1 MHVAS
6 EVKPRLKDLHNLI
19 TPLHAVRW
27 REIGNHLGLQS
38 GLLDII
44 DYDQQHKAEDC
55 CNMVWEHWLDMDSNA
70 CWKKVLDAID
80 VILLPKRTLGSNT
93 ASYKHDISPEATNIL
108 QHLYKTDR
116 YKTTEDDWPPYQPE
130 HYASVALIHHKD
142 KLATTKTVISVGIK
156 MHGGEI
162 ASQNTFSAKQPQVAS
177 KQGASDAN
185 DYFKICHTTK
195 DISEI
200 FTPLVNSGE
209 APNMVLIEGAPGIG
223 KTILSKE
230 IAFRW
235 ANSELLIH
243 KKVLVLM
250 FLRDPNIQKISSFS
264 DLAKFIACSHAHNQM
279 VDSLTNYFENSAG
292 EGMTIIFDGYDELP
306 KELRQH
312 SFVADLINRKYL
324 PLCGLVITS
333 RPTASAHLHKIVER
347 RVEILGFAEE
357 DRKEFIYHSLQ
368 DNQADVE
375 KVLKYL
381 ENNPFINSLCY
392 IPLNMTILIC
402 LFKEFIEVDG
412 SGLPKN
418 QTEMNNQFACMT
430 VSRCIRKEGGSI
442 LSTDSLS
449 RLPQPYKKQILQLSK
464 LAFMFLRIDK
474 IVFSLS
480 DIKSECPKL
489 LSAVENYN
497 GLGLVKAVQYFN
509 TAKNCEEISFN
520 FLHFS
525 LQEFLAAYYIASSSN
540 STQVHMLEEYFWDS
554 RYLNTWIM
562 YAGLTGG
569 NSLVL
574 KHFLS
579 GNRFMWFSRLF
590 GVQQLAHDM
599 INDKIKCLHLFQCFL
614 EAGNDIMCHKV
625 GNFLHNNIIDLSKQP
640 LLLKDLITLSF
651 FLTRSSTKIWKILNL
666 SNCFIGDSNFQTF
679 VQLILE
685 THPNALHIEIVN
697 ITNNFLT
704 VDSLPAIHSLIHCL
718 RIDKIILFEND
729 IPNTIIAECFFRNG
743 LMTTAPLFIINSEEC
758 VINPEQK
765 VLPSKTNLEIYLSG
779 CCLKEQIIKRF
790 NSACKIYLWNTRFE
804 IGMIRSVLDMR
815 ASLKIS
821 LIETELQDENINN
834 LAQGLQIINSQF
846 CATDDIDYILASE
859 RKLIVYKANYLHI
872 FPSVILP
879 QLSSIQLTF
888 CEITAEIIDH
898 FGKILVNSTKQWELV
913 ELIQCNINDEYWM
926 ELVHHLS
933 CSTTKVYIKQLN
945 LSNNHL
951 TSSVI
956 PGFLKLLQ
964 CCIIEQL
971 NLSQNLISDVVLNE
985 AIYSKILTDGD
996 LANFNCKIPLIV
1008 TKNFPAL
1015 NNEIDHCSVIYAIN
1029 CQINKRIGKM
1039 FETQR
1044 VINRIVLFNNNI
1056 GESDI
1061 DIIES
1066 LIHSKYCV
1074 KMIMFE
1080 VGLQDVVAANVTKT
1094 LHQLQHDNYLF
1105 EAEYFIASETMLIAS
1120 RITEKQ
1126 FIKFAW
1132 QQNLM
1137 ALFKVMPTQYKNN
1150 SGYLENVVFNK
1161 CNLYNMQL
1169 ENIFDCI
1176 LKDKG
1181 KIYLKVLDLSQSY
1194 LTITSLGSIVR
1205 VLRYCALD
1213 QLIISGMSNHM
1224 LCDAITSSILMELNL
1239 LNFDLRIPLIIINS
1253 EEHIQDATQQNLS
1266 ITENIFVVNC
1276 EYNEN
1281 IYSVFERILN
1291 CHNHQVSFRL
1301 FLINNSLQLCDADA
1315 ITSTVLAASQVHIS
1329 LFAFGVSDAVGI
1341 NFMNKLKCT
1350 HNLAQNCISNS
1361 GILSNIDLTVIS
1373 STMLISRR
1381 DTQDDFIASGQKV
1394 HMSNQAFTSSYLNSL
1409 ATLMQEES
1417 LKHLETIDI
1426 SGCNISDEWFKAF
1439 CYTIVSNR
1447 LKKLDLSNNK
1457 LTNASATTIIKL
1469 LRSCVVEILIISYN
1483 FIKDEQLCF
1492 VIYSH
1497 ILEGVLQ
1504 LKNFAV
1510 SCPLVIINSKENLT
1524 NENHDM
1530 ISSSLNYAYA
1540 FFVGCKF
1547 NESVKHIFKTILES
1561 QAELYRLILMD
1572 NNLQLKDVEML
1583 LSIFNK
1589 WSPLEVYILEYG
1601 MKEDTA
1607 SRLAK
1612 EIQKFLGD
1620 TDQVDKITKK
1630 IMYILHSKTQLL
1642 SNDAPTSLI
1651 VSALT
1656 SNSSIITLQV
1666 SSKSKRKVQVKRILP
1681 VILSSSKKWNMI
1693 DFSFCNIEERDFKVL
1708 SVICREYVQTKV
1720 SYMNMKRSMQ
1730 VTQVNTLNF
1739 SHNYTSTSAFMYISQ
1754 IASILRVQN
1763 MIISVKTPIPITT
1776 LCLKF
1781 LITAQSRDETELT
1794 NLHMVNGNDIL
1805 VASCDS
1811 CIADMIYQK
1820 LASATTR
1827 TNCSVN
1833 SWKLS
1838 CAKSLEDQKLVT
1850 SVSLVDNNFDA
1861 HTLLHC
1867 IMAFSSPTVDMFVQE
1882 QNFKHENQI
1891 IDLKFHYSIKSCDEE
1906 FSTRQY
1912 STVEKSLH
1920 SIMFQLPN
1928 SNRKQTNT
1936 FTGNMP
1942 MEFILNLA
1950 NDKSI
1955 STQLRQ
1961 FVISNTDISNK
1972 LACEIAKII
1981 SDNPK
1986 VEYIELS
1993 NNNLQEDG
2001 FMKIAKSFKVL
2012 KHLQSLNLNY
2022 NKISANVV
2030 EILSY
2035 IIENAKLCQLNMS
2048 HCNLG
2053 DHEMLTIVK
2062 SLDNTNT
2069 ISLANIDFCSSTITD
2084 VAACFLSSAL
2094 SNSPSL
2100 THLNLSGCNLQEKG
2114 TELILSV
2121 LKLGSSIK
2129 RLDLNFNVISHN
2141 AASHIAQ
2148 FKNVVEHLGLS
2159 NCKLQ
2164 YSELHLL
2171 AKAFDGTLKSL
2182 SYNYICISDVI
2193 AKGIATL
2200 LMSSECFEH
2209 LELSHCAIT
2218 EHSFATIMKALS
2230 QQEHLNY
2237 LDMRSTTFHIREI
2250 AYFTGILW
2258 FNSKLEYLDLSNCS
2272 LKQEFLIKIC
2282 EVLAEHFLLKHFNLS
2297 HNKLTDECTVNI
2309 NEVVISNLQLQHL
2322 SLHHNALTF
2331 NGVQNIVTTVI
2342 RTYDLRECICLQLS
2356 DNLLHSEEITYIK
2369 ALMPKNGTVQLYL

>member
-6 EVKPRLKDLHNLI
+6 EAKPRLKDLHNLI

-38 GLLDII
+38 GLLEII
-44 DYDQQHKAEDC
+44 NYDQQHKAEDC

-80 VILLPKRTLGSNT
+80 VILLPKRTLESN
-93 ASYKHDISPEATNIL
+93 AAYKHDISPETTNIV
-108 QHLYKTDR
+108 QHLYKKDR

-156 MHGGEI
+156 MYGGEI

-177 KQGASDAN
+177 KQGASDSN

-200 FTPLVNSGE
+200 FTPHSGE
-209 APNMVLIEGAPGIG
+209 APNMILIEGAPGIG

-235 ANSELLIH
+235 ANGELLIH

-250 FLRDPNIQKISSFS
+250 LLRDPNIQKISSFS

-292 EGMTIIFDGYDELP
+292 EDMTIIFDGYDELP

-347 RVEILGFAEE
+347 RIEILGFAEE
-357 DRKEFIYHSLQ
+357 DRKDYIYHSLQ
-368 DNQADVE
+368 DNQADIE

-489 LSAVENYN
+489 LSAVENFN
-497 GLGLVKAVQYFN
+497 ALGLLKAVQYFS
-509 TAKNCEEISFN
+509 TAKNGEETSFN

-525 LQEFLAAYYIASSSN
+525 LQEFLAAYYIGSSSN
-540 STQVHMLEEYFWDS
+540 SMQVHMLEEYFWD
-554 RYLNTWIM
+554 N
-562 YAGLTGG
+562 
-569 NSLVL
+569 
-574 KHFLS
+574 
-579 GNRFMWFSRLF
+579 
-590 GVQQLAHDM
+590 
-599 INDKIKCLHLFQCFL
+599 
-614 EAGNDIMCHKV
+614 
-625 GNFLHNNIIDLSKQP
+625 
-640 LLLKDLITLSF
+640 
-651 FLTRSSTKIWKILNL
+651 
-666 SNCFIGDSNFQTF
+666 
-679 VQLILE
+679 
-685 THPNALHIEIVN
+685 
-697 ITNNFLT
+697 
-704 VDSLPAIHSLIHCL
+704 
-718 RIDKIILFEND
+718 
-729 IPNTIIAECFFRNG
+729 
-743 LMTTAPLFIINSEEC
+743 
-758 VINPEQK
+758 
-765 VLPSKTNLEIYLSG
+765 
-779 CCLKEQIIKRF
+779 
-790 NSACKIYLWNTRFE
+790 
-804 IGMIRSVLDMR
+804 
-815 ASLKIS
+815 
-821 LIETELQDENINN
+821 
-834 LAQGLQIINSQF
+834 
-846 CATDDIDYILASE
+846 
-859 RKLIVYKANYLHI
+859 
-872 FPSVILP
+872 
-879 QLSSIQLTF
+879 
-888 CEITAEIIDH
+888 
-898 FGKILVNSTKQWELV
+898 
-913 ELIQCNINDEYWM
+913 
-926 ELVHHLS
+926 
-933 CSTTKVYIKQLN
+933 
-945 LSNNHL
+945 
-951 TSSVI
+951 
-956 PGFLKLLQ
+956 
-964 CCIIEQL
+964 
-971 NLSQNLISDVVLNE
+971 
-985 AIYSKILTDGD
+985 
-996 LANFNCKIPLIV
+996 
-1008 TKNFPAL
+1008 
-1015 NNEIDHCSVIYAIN
+1015 
-1029 CQINKRIGKM
+1029 
-1039 FETQR
+1039 
-1044 VINRIVLFNNNI
+1044 
-1056 GESDI
+1056 
-1061 DIIES
+1061 
-1066 LIHSKYCV
+1066 
-1074 KMIMFE
+1074 
-1080 VGLQDVVAANVTKT
+1080 
-1094 LHQLQHDNYLF
+1094 
-1105 EAEYFIASETMLIAS
+1105 
-1120 RITEKQ
+1120 
-1126 FIKFAW
+1126 
-1132 QQNLM
+1132 
-1137 ALFKVMPTQYKNN
+1137 
-1150 SGYLENVVFNK
+1150 
-1161 CNLYNMQL
+1161 
-1169 ENIFDCI
+1169 
-1176 LKDKG
+1176 
-1181 KIYLKVLDLSQSY
+1181 
-1194 LTITSLGSIVR
+1194 
-1205 VLRYCALD
+1205 
-1213 QLIISGMSNHM
+1213 
-1224 LCDAITSSILMELNL
+1224 
-1239 LNFDLRIPLIIINS
+1239 
-1253 EEHIQDATQQNLS
+1253 
-1266 ITENIFVVNC
+1266 
-1276 EYNEN
+1276 
-1281 IYSVFERILN
+1281 
-1291 CHNHQVSFRL
+1291 
-1301 FLINNSLQLCDADA
+1301 A
-1315 ITSTVLAASQVHIS
+1315 ITSTILAASQVHIS

-1350 HNLAQNCISNS
+1350 NNLAQNCIGNS
-1361 GILSNIDLTVIS
+1361 GILSNIDFTVIS
-1373 STMLISRR
+1373 STMLLCQR
-1381 DTQDDFIASGQKV
+1381 DTQDDFIVSGQKAC
-1394 HMSNQAFTSSYLNSL
+1394 MSNQAFTSSYL
-1409 ATLMQEES
+1409 AALMQEES

-1426 SGCNISDEWFKAF
+1426 SGCNITDEWFKAF

-1447 LKKLDLSNNK
+1447 LKKLDLSSNN
-1457 LTNASATTIIKL
+1457 LTNVSTSSIIKL
-1469 LRSCVVEILIISYN
+1469 LRSCIVEMLIISYN

-1492 VIYSH
+1492 VIYLH

-1530 ISSSLNYAYA
+1530 MSSSLNYAYA
-1540 FFVGCKF
+1540 FFIGYKF
-1547 NESVKHIFKTILES
+1547 NENVEHIFKTIVES
-1561 QAELYRLILMD
+1561 QAELYRLIHMD
-1572 NNLQLKDVEML
+1572 NNLQLKDVDML

-1589 WSPLEVYILEYG
+1589 WSPLEVYIIEYG

-1656 SNSSIITLQV
+1656 SNSSIITLQA

-1681 VILSSSKKWNMI
+1681 IILSSSKKWNMI
-1693 DFSFCNIEERDFKVL
+1693 DFSFCNIEERDFQVL
-1708 SVICREYVQTKV
+1708 SVICREYVQTKE
-1720 SYMNMKRSMQ
+1720 SYVNMKRSMQ
-1730 VTQVNTLNF
+1730 VAQVNTLNL
-1739 SHNYTSTSAFMYISQ
+1739 SHNNTSTSAFMYISQ

-1763 MIISVKTPIPITT
+1763 MMISVKTPIPITT

-1811 CIADMIYQK
+1811 CNADMIYQK
-1820 LASATTR
+1820 LASATAR

-1838 CAKSLEDQKLVT
+1838 RAKSLEDQKFVT
-1850 SVSLVDNNFDA
+1850 PVSLVNNNFDA
-1861 HTLLHC
+1861 HTLLHY
-1867 IMAFSSPTVDMFVQE
+1867 IMVFSSPTVDMFVQE
-1882 QNFKHENQI
+1882 QKFKHENQI
-1891 IDLKFHYSIKSCDEE
+1891 IDLKFQYSIKSCDEE

-1928 SNRKQTNT
+1928 SNRKQINT

-1942 MEFILNLA
+1942 MELILNLA
-1950 NDKSI
+1950 EDKSI

-2035 IIENAKLCQLNMS
+2035 IIENTKLCQLDMS
-2048 HCNLG
+2048 HCSLG

-2069 ISLANIDFCSSTITD
+2069 ISLAKIDFCSSIITD

-2100 THLNLSGCNLQEKG
+2100 THLNLSGCNLQEQS
-2114 TELILSV
+2114 TEVILFA

-2129 RLDLNFNVISHN
+2129 KLDLNFNMISHN
-2141 AASHIAQ
+2141 AASQIAQ

-2164 YSELHLL
+2164 YSELYIL

-2182 SYNYICISDVI
+2182 SYNYNCISDVI
-2193 AKGIATL
+2193 AKATSSSACTVGDFVENGEFKGWGVLSDGTVL
-2200 LMSSECFEH
+2200 LLPIIVIKH
-2209 LELSHCAIT
+2209 GT
-2218 EHSFATIMKALS
+2218 EHCPAA
-2230 QQEHLNY
+2230 N
-2237 LDMRSTTFHIREI
+2237 
-2250 AYFTGILW
+2250 
-2258 FNSKLEYLDLSNCS
+2258 
-2272 LKQEFLIKIC
+2272 
-2282 EVLAEHFLLKHFNLS
+2282 
-2297 HNKLTDECTVNI
+2297 
-2309 NEVVISNLQLQHL
+2309 
-2322 SLHHNALTF
+2322 
-2331 NGVQNIVTTVI
+2331 
-2342 RTYDLRECICLQLS
+2342 
-2356 DNLLHSEEITYIK
+2356 
-2369 ALMPKNGTVQLYL
+2369 